1 MPTMR
6 ALVVFP
12 EGNGLHV
19 IESLRRRFDPLAG
32 VIAAHSTLVFPFASE
47 ISEVELRAHVEQAL
61 EGQAPFRVRFDGVS
75 EVEEEYLFLD
85 AVIGGER
92 LVELND
98 RLYAGPLAEH
108 RSTAH
113 VYRPHI
119 TLGRIRDSVAREK
132 ALSAARQMSPVV
144 DEVVRAVHVF
154 RLGENAAIEGDP
166 IPLRLIS
173 RASP

>member
-1 MPTMR
+1 MR

-98 RLYAGPLAEH
+98 RLYAGRLPSIG
-108 RSTAH
+108 RRRTST
-113 VYRPHI
+113 
-119 TLGRIRDSVAREK
+119 GRT
-132 ALSAARQMSPVV
+132 
-144 DEVVRAVHVF
+144 
-154 RLGENAAIEGDP
+154 
-166 IPLRLIS
+166 S
-173 RASP
+173 RWAGFETAWSERKR

>member
-1 MPTMR
+1 MPTTR

-47 ISEVELRAHVEQAL
+47 ISEGDLRAHVERAL
-61 EGQAPFRVRFDGVS
+61 EAQPPFRVRFEGVS

-92 LVELND
+92 LVDLND

-108 RSTAH
+108 RSTEH

-119 TLGRIRDSVAREK
+119 TLGRIRDGVEREK
-132 ALSAARQMSPVV
+132 ALSVARQMAPVV

-154 RLGENAAIEGDP
+154 RLGENGGTEREA
-166 IPLRLIS
+166 IPLR
-173 RASP
+173 A